1 MKLHKLIPF
10 VELISKGL
18 SFIGVILIT
27 RMISVESFG
36 LYYYVISV
44 VAWASVIMD
53 GGISYYA
60 INRSINDDV
69 DSLGSLLS
77 YRLLFSFITVLFV
90 VFIFYFL
97 KPTILIEIALYG
109 LTFIAVLMTAFF
121 KIISRTQGF
130 LNTDFLTVITEPVIR
145 IIFLLIAFV
154 FYESVEL
161 NHVFFILLISAII
174 SFSVCYKSFL
184 KNTAL
189 KLEFGFR
196 FSGMIGVLKE
206 TKYFMLMY
214 FFLVGYKRIE
224 VLLIDFKFGD
234 TDTGLFS
241 SADNF
246 YSSAYLFFTSLILVG
261 IKDYLKHKKQE
272 KIKQFFYVLALVSL
286 SVLIINFGSEIL
298 YDIIYKPAYFEGA
311 KYLKILSYSL
321 LFTPFIYYL
330 ILKNNYEDKTKQNFL
345 ILTFG
350 FVFKI
355 ILLIMTIN
363 MSQFVLGI
371 VLSDLVLLLSFLY
384 GSKFS
389 KKTPVY
395 NKSKS

>member
-1 MKLHKLIPF
+1 M
-10 VELISKGL
+10 
-18 SFIGVILIT
+18 
-27 RMISVESFG
+27 
-36 LYYYVISV
+36 
-44 VAWASVIMD
+44 
-53 GGISYYA
+53 
-60 INRSINDDV
+60 
-69 DSLGSLLS
+69 LL
-77 YRLLFSFITVLFV
+77 L
-90 VFIFYFL
+90 
-97 KPTILIEIALYG
+97 A
-109 LTFIAVLMTAFF
+109 AVLMTAFF

-130 LNTDFLTVITEPVIR
+130 LNTDFLTVITEPVLR
-145 IIFLLIAFV
+145 ILFLLTAFI
-154 FYESVEL
+154 FYESVKL
-161 NHVFFILLISAII
+161 NQVFFILLISAII

-189 KLEFGFR
+189 KFDFR
-196 FSGMIGVLKE
+196 LRLSGMIGVLKE

-311 KYLKILSYSL
+311 KYLKTLSYSL

-371 VLSDLVLLLSFLY
+371 VLSDLA
-384 GSKFS
+384 KI
-389 KKTPVY
+389 
-395 NKSKS
+395 NRSKS

>member
-69 DSLGSLLS
+69 ESLGSLLS

-97 KPTILIEIALYG
+97 KPTILIEIALYA

-130 LNTDFLTVITEPVIR
+130 LNTDFLTVITEPALR
-145 IIFLLIAFV
+145 ILFLLTAFI
-154 FYESVEL
+154 FYERVKLSQ
-161 NHVFFILLISAII
+161 VFFILLISAII
-174 SFSVCYKSFL
+174 SFLVCYKSFL
-184 KNTAL
+184 NNTAL
-189 KLEFGFR
+189 KLDFR
-196 FSGMIGVLKE
+196 LKLSGMTGVLKE

-224 VLLIDFKFGD
+224 ILLIDIKFGD

-272 KIKQFFYVLALVSL
+272 KIKEFFYVLFLVSL
-286 SVLIINFGSEIL
+286 SVLVINFCSEIL

-311 KYLKILSYSL
+311 KYLKTLSYSL
-321 LFTPFIYYL
+321 LFTPFIYYF
-330 ILKNNYEDKTKQNFL
+330 ILRNNYEHKTKQNFL
-345 ILTFG
+345 ILAFG
-350 FVFKI
+350 FVFKS
-355 ILLIMTIN
+355 ILLLMTIN
-363 MSQFVLGI
+363 MSQFIFGI

-384 GSKFS
+384 GSKFF

>member
-1 MKLHKLIPF
+1 MKIHKLIPF

-18 SFIGVILIT
+18 SFIGVVLIT

-97 KPTILIEIALYG
+97 KPTILIEIVLYG
-109 LTFIAVLMTAFF
+109 LTFIAILMTAFF

-130 LNTDFLTVITEPVIR
+130 LNTDFLTVITEPVLR
-145 IIFLLIAFV
+145 ILFLLTAFI
-154 FYESVEL
+154 FYESVKL
-161 NHVFFILLISAII
+161 NQVFFILLISAII
-174 SFSVCYKSFL
+174 SFAVCYKSFL
-184 KNTAL
+184 NNTAL
-189 KLEFGFR
+189 KFDFR
-196 FSGMIGVLKE
+196 LKLSGMIDVLKE

-224 VLLIDFKFGD
+224 VLLIDIKFGD

-272 KIKQFFYVLALVSL
+272 KIKQFFYILALISV
-286 SVLIINFGSEIL
+286 SVLVINFGSEIL
-298 YDIIYKPAYFEGA
+298 YDIIYKPPYFEGA
-311 KYLKILSYSL
+311 KYLKTLSYSL

-330 ILKNNYEDKTKQNFL
+330 ILKNNYEDKTKKNFI
-345 ILTFG
+345 ILAFG
-350 FVFKI
+350 F
-355 ILLIMTIN
+355 ILKAVLLLMTIN
-363 MSQFVLGI
+363 MSQFILGI
-371 VLSDLVLLLSFLY
+371 VLSDLVLLLIFMY
-384 GSKFS
+384 VGNFFRF
-389 KKTPVY
+389 KKQL
-395 NKSKS
+395 

>member
-1 MKLHKLIPF
+1 MKLHRLIPF
-10 VELISKGL
+10 LELISKGL

-44 VAWASVIMD
+44 VAWASVVMD

-69 DSLGSLLS
+69 GQFG
-77 YRLLFSFITVLFV
+77 LFAILQAF
-90 VFIFYFL
+90 VFIYHSFSNRFYFL
-97 KPTILIEIALYG
+97 FFKPTILIEIALYG
-109 LTFIAVLMTAFF
+109 LTFIAILMTAFF

-130 LNTDFLTVITEPVIR
+130 FKTDLLAVITEPVLR
-145 IIFLLIAFV
+145 ILFLLIAFV

-174 SFSVCYKSFL
+174 SFAVCYKSFL
-184 KNTAL
+184 NNTAL
-189 KLEFGFR
+189 KFDFR
-196 FSGMIGVLKE
+196 LKLSGMIGVLKE

-224 VLLIDFKFGD
+224 IILTDIKFGD

-272 KIKQFFYVLALVSL
+272 KIKQFFYILALVSL

-311 KYLKILSYSL
+311 KYLKILSFSL

-350 FVFKI
+350 FVFKT

-384 GSKFS
+384 GSKFV
-389 KKTPVY
+389 KKTPV
-395 NKSKS
+395 

>member
-77 YRLLFSFITVLFV
+77 YRFLFSFITVLFV

-130 LNTDFLTVITEPVIR
+130 LNTDFLTVITEPVLR
-145 IIFLLIAFV
+145 ILFLLIAFV

-196 FSGMIGVLKE
+196 LSGMIGVLKE

-261 IKDYLKHKKQE
+261 IKDYLVHKKQE

-286 SVLIINFGSEIL
+286 SVLIINFGSETL

-311 KYLKILSYSL
+311 KYLKTLSYSL

-330 ILKNNYEDKTKQNFL
+330 ILKNNHENKTKQNFL

-350 FVFKI
+350 FAFKA
-355 ILLIMTIN
+355 ILLLLTIN
-363 MSQFVLGI
+363 MSQFILGI
-371 VLSDLVLLLSFLY
+371 VLSDLVLLLTFMC
-384 GSKFS
+384 GGNFFRF
-389 KKTPVY
+389 KKQL
-395 NKSKS
+395 